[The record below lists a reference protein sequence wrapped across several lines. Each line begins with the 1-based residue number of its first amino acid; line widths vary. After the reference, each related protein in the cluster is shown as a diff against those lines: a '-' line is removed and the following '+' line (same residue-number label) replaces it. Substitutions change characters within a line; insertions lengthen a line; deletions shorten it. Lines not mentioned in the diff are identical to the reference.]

1 VISLILKSKKGSEV
15 VKVLNAAGRTIETTF
30 GEKTYTPFSGARKYG
45 FPSKLTTLEKALKN
59 CSLKNGMTVSF
70 HHQLRN
76 GDFVVNQTLATI
88 QQLGIK
94 DIRLAQTALFTV
106 HKPVI
111 DYIKEGVVSRIE
123 GSLND
128 SVGDYVS
135 KHPLCSPVVLRSH
148 GGRWGAVKTG
158 ELPIDIAVIAAS
170 TADEHGNCTGLVGD
184 SAFGP
189 ISYSQIDAMKA
200 KHVIIITD
208 TIVEY
213 PCQPQEIEERYVDYV
228 VQVDRIGDPNQIVSG
243 SLKITDDS
251 EKLNIARQ
259 CVDLMDASGLIKDGM
274 VFQSGAGGISLAAV
288 KYLAERLEEKNVVA
302 ACATGG
308 LTKYIIDIYK
318 AGRVKKIYY
327 SQVFDTESIQF
338 IQHDHGLPADI
349 GHYADPTSK
358 GRTADSLDA
367 VVLGA
372 TEVDVQYHVNVN
384 THSDGRLLHGIGGHQ
399 DTAAGAHL
407 TIITT
412 PIFRKN
418 NPIVRENVTTI
429 TTPGSVI
436 DAIVTNRGI
445 ALNPIRKDLHEKI
458 KGTIPLV
465 PIQELKNMAYEA
477 TGGPQEPHLG
487 DEIIGIIKWFD
498 GTILDTVKVVKE
510 EKA

>member
-1 VISLILKSKKGSEV
+1 MLVR
-15 VKVLNAAGRTIETTF
+15 NAAGRQVETTF
-30 GEKTYTPFSGARKYG
+30 GEVTMKPFSGARKYG
-45 FPSKLTTLEKALKN
+45 FDSKLTTLEKALKH
-59 CSLKNGMTVSF
+59 CGLKNGMTVSF

-76 GDFVVNQTLATI
+76 GDFVVNQTLAAI
-88 QQLGIK
+88 KELGVK

-106 HKPVI
+106 HQPVI
-111 DYIKEGVVSRIE
+111 EYIKEGVVSRIE

-135 KHPLCSPVVLRSH
+135 KHPLNSPVILRSH
-148 GGRWGAVKTG
+148 GGRWAAVKTG
-158 ELPIDIAVIAAS
+158 ELAVDIAIIAAS
-170 TADEHGNCTGLVGD
+170 AADEHGNCTGVVGD

-189 ISYSQIDAMKA
+189 ISYSQVDAMKA
-200 KHVIIITD
+200 AHVIVVTD

-213 PCQPQEIEERYVDYV
+213 PCQPQEIQERHVDYV
-228 VQVDRIGDPNQIVSG
+228 AQVDQIGDPKMIVTG
-243 SLKITDDS
+243 SLKITDDA

-259 CVDLMDASGLIKDGM
+259 CVDLMDAAGLIENGM

-302 ACATGG
+302 SCATGG
-308 LTKYIIDIYK
+308 LTKFIIDIYR

-338 IQHDHGLPADI
+338 IQHDLGLPADI

-372 TEVDVQYHVNVN
+372 TEVDVDFNVNVN

-399 DTAAGAHL
+399 DTAAASYL

-412 PIFRKN
+412 PIFRKT
-418 NPIVRENVTTI
+418 NPIVRESVTTI
-429 TTPGSVI
+429 TTPGAVV

-445 ALNPIRKDLHEKI
+445 AINPLRKDLLKKI
-458 KGTIPLV
+458 AGSIDFV
-465 PIQELKNMAYEA
+465 PIETLKDMAYEA
-477 TGGPQEPHLG
+477 TGGPASPNLG
-487 DEIIGIIKWFD
+487 DDIIGIIKWFD
-498 GTILDTVKVVKE
+498 GTVLDIVRRVQE
-510 EKA
+510 DNI